1 MMKFLKVNTGL
12 LAILSI
18 CALFAACSSQNSR
31 KTPAPSSDEK
41 PRPTAPYVIR
51 PGDQLDIK
59 FYYNTELNESVDVRP
74 DGKITLQLVDDI
86 QAAGFEPAE
95 LDELLT
101 LKYSQEL
108 KDPEIAV
115 IVKKFS
121 GQRIYVGGE
130 VNQQREMELP
140 TGMTVLQAVFQAGG
154 FKETAS
160 PQNTILIRQG
170 KSNEPVPIRINL
182 KKAMYGKGK
191 GANLALRPNDILY
204 IPKSGIAKVNKFVNQ
219 YIEKLILFR
228 GFSAGVSY
236 QINKDADLTDND
248 DE

>member
-1 MMKFLKVNTGL
+1 MMNFKKANIGL
-12 LAILSI
+12 LVILSI
-18 CALFAACSSQNSR
+18 CALLAACSSQKSR

-41 PRPTAPYVIR
+41 PQPTASYVIR
-51 PGDQLDIK
+51 PGDRLDIK
-59 FYYNTELNESVDVRP
+59 FYYNTELNETAIVRP

-108 KDPEIAV
+108 KDPEISV
-115 IVKKFS
+115 IVQKFS
-121 GQRIYVGGE
+121 NQRIYVGGE

-140 TGMTVLQAVFQAGG
+140 SGMTVLQAVFQAGG